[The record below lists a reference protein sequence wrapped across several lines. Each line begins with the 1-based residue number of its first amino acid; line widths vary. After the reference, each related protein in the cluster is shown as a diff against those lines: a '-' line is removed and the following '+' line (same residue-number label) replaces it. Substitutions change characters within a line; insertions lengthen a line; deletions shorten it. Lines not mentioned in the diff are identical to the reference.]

1 MFHKMIKNLII
12 TILSILAIILWI
24 QNEPDEVSSDPDDV
38 TIEYKCSVIREYKH
52 VPPEVLEECRKR
64 TNATEEVDKEVDNKT
79 SV

>member
-12 TILSILAIILWI
+12 TILSILAIIFWI
-24 QNEPDEVSSDPDDV
+24 RNEPDEVSGDPDDV

-52 VPPEVLEECRKR
+52 VPPEVLQECRKR
-64 TNATEEVDKEVDNKT
+64 TNPTEEVDKEVDNKT